1 VRKQKADNE
10 SHGVICEG
18 WLVTS
23 QQGGGLLEP
32 REAQRALKIVTMTAP
47 FSVSLLL
54 SPSTSSPSLMDLNP
68 P

>member
-1 VRKQKADNE
+1 M
-10 SHGVICEG
+10 
-18 WLVTS
+18 TS